1 MDSERRTARLF
12 GALFI
17 LTFATSIPAL
27 LFYAPALSDPRYVL
41 GPGADGSIAVGVLL
55 EMALIAANI
64 GSAVV
69 LVPLLRRTSEA
80 GAIAYVTARM
90 VESAFIGVG
99 IVSMVALVMLRR
111 FAALE
116 GAGIDEASLLATARG
131 LVAVHDATF
140 LLGPAF
146 MAPIGNGLVL
156 GWLMLRSG
164 LLPRRLV
171 FVGFAGG
178 TFGLLTATAV
188 LLGAWPQMSA
198 IGLVLT
204 LPEIVWELSLGFVPL
219 LKGFRTP
226 AQRAADHAAT
236 EVRAESIAVTA

>member
-1 MDSERRTARLF
+1 MDSERRIARLF

-17 LTFATSIPAL
+17 LTFVTSIPAVF
-27 LFYAPALSDPRYVL
+27 FYAPALSDPGYVL

-55 EMALIAANI
+55 EMVLIAANI
-64 GSAVV
+64 GTAVV

-80 GAIAYVTARM
+80 GAVAYVAARM

-111 FAALE
+111 FAATE
-116 GAGIDEASLLATARG
+116 GVDLDEASLLATARG
-131 LVAVHDATF
+131 LVAVHDASF

-156 GWLMLRSG
+156 GWLVLRSG
-164 LLPRRLV
+164 LLPRRLAPLG
-171 FVGFAGG
+171 FVGGAL
-178 TFGLLTATAV
+178 GLVTATAV

-198 IGLVLT
+198 IGLLLT
-204 LPEIVWELSLGFVPL
+204 LPEIVWELTLGFWPL
-219 LKGFRTP
+219 FRGFRSP
-226 AQRAADHAAT
+226 AERAADGASSEAPVGAVATAA
-236 EVRAESIAVTA
+236 